1 MKFRW
6 RRHTLIA
13 LLPLVV
19 FCAAGCHPAMWAY
32 PFADRDAK
40 TSVKAEHD
48 LEADRLLILPYA
60 AMDVE
65 FESPAIGSEVSFEMI
80 NEITDNL
87 RGRVHRV
94 VNPREV
100 SRYQRRTLD
109 WPSTPVAQIG
119 REFKADKVLY
129 IEIYRFSI
137 MEERSANL
145 YRGRVAGRIQVVDTS
160 APEGKEVLYETEV
173 SVEVPD
179 DKPIGTMEIREDQLR
194 WATVHRFAQEV
205 MWKFYDHKERRMGG
219 SVR

>member
-1 MKFRW
+1 MGFRL
-6 RRHTLIA
+6 RSCMFATL
-13 LLPLVV
+13 LLA
-19 FCAAGCHPAMWAY
+19 FGAAGCHPAIWAY

-40 TSVKAEHD
+40 DKVKAEHD

-65 FESPAIGSEVSFEMI
+65 FESPAIGREVSFEII
-80 NEITDNL
+80 NEIMDNL

-94 VNPREV
+94 VDPRNV

-109 WPSTPVAQIG
+109 WPNTPVAQIG

-145 YRGRVAGRIQVVDTS
+145 YRGRIAGRIQIVDTS
-160 APEGKEVLYETEV
+160 APEGKEVLYESEV

-179 DKPIGTMEIREDQLR
+179 DKPIGAMEISESQLR
-194 WATVHRFAQEV
+194 WGTMNCFAQEV
-205 MWKFYDHKERRMGG
+205 IQKFHDHEKRRMGG
-219 SVR
+219 PVR

>member
-1 MKFRW
+1 MEFRL
-6 RRHTLIA
+6 RSCMFATL
-13 LLPLVV
+13 LLA
-19 FCAAGCHPAMWAY
+19 FGAAGCHPAMLAY

-40 TSVKAEHD
+40 DKVKAEHD

-65 FESPAIGSEVSFEMI
+65 FESPGIGTEVSFEII
-80 NEITDNL
+80 NEIMNNL

-94 VNPREV
+94 VDPRNV
-100 SRYQRRTLD
+100 ARYQRRTLD
-109 WPSTPVAQIG
+109 WPNTPVAQIG

-145 YRGRVAGRIQVVDTS
+145 YRGRIAGRIQVVDS
-160 APEGKEVLYETEV
+160 SSPEGKEVLYESEV

-179 DKPIGTMEIREDQLR
+179 DKPIGAMEIREDQLR

-205 MWKFYDHKERRMGG
+205 MWKFHDHEERRMGG